1 MDVGPYSLHQGE
13 AWERKEKEDILC
25 TGTLQETKVVI
36 WDTVNGKVLK
46 TDVKNKK
53 WVETKERKMLN

>member
-1 MDVGPYSLHQGE
+1 MDVGPYSLHQE

-46 TDVKNKK
+46 TDVENKK